1 MRTESVLLEDV
12 VSLAKQLSPI
22 DKLRLLE
29 RVTPDLEKS
38 VETQK
43 PGQHRS
49 LLGLFSDLGSAPS
62 ADEIDAVRNE
72 IWRDFP
78 RGVA

>member
-1 MRTESVLLEDV
+1 MSTESVLLEDV

-29 RVTPDLEKS
+29 RVLPDLEKS

-43 PGQHRS
+43 PGRHRS
-49 LLGLFSDLGSAPS
+49 LLGLCSDLGSAPS
-62 ADEIDAVRNE
+62 ADEMDAVRNE
-72 IWRDFP
+72 MWRNFP